1 MYKSTFQIKS
11 FATFYKY
18 AVTPYVRTTEFIL
31 TSVKCMRISLSLEKK
46 KKSILPF
53 TKENLSTE
61 KALTGFDFYRR
72 KSFPWKTYFFKNQ
85 GTLL

>member
-1 MYKSTFQIKS
+1 MHAYQFKSREK
-11 FATFYKY
+11 
-18 AVTPYVRTTEFIL
+18 
-31 TSVKCMRISLSLEKK
+31 KK

-72 KSFPWKTYFFKNQ
+72 KMFSLENLLVQESRYFTVKYIIKHTYVHVNKYKYI
-85 GTLL
+85 